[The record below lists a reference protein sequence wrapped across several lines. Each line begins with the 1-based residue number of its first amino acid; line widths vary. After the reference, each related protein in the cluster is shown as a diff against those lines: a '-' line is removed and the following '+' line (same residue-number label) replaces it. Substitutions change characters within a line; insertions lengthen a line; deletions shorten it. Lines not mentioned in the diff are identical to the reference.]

1 MSWCHPSGSI
11 TIALF
16 SYFCHHFDT
25 SCENER
31 QQDMRLEL
39 SLARI
44 KDAFYIEKQASK
56 VTGIFLR
63 IKTSCVQQKTA

>member
-1 MSWCHPSGSI
+1 
-11 TIALF
+11 
-16 SYFCHHFDT
+16 
-25 SCENER
+25 
-31 QQDMRLEL
+31 MRLEL

-63 IKTSCVQQKTA
+63 IKTSCVQQKTAWGLLQQTDVSGAEGTQIFFPFIYSFF